1 MAHQV
6 GKLTTKQSVATVAG
20 GKQPLLVS
28 GTNIK
33 TVNGTSL
40 LGSGNIAISGG
51 GGNAVAVTVA
61 FGAGFTDKAQT
72 VVTGQAWVEADS
84 KIVASVLC
92 PAGSDPDEMYL
103 LNLRPTISDLV
114 AGDGFTVTVYSEPQ
128 ASGNY
133 TVNCIGV

>member
-72 VVTGQAWVEADS
+72 VVTGQAWVEAGS

-133 TVNCIGV
+133 TVHCIGV